1 MSFGY
6 TLEVRVLIIEDE
18 RRLALVIKKGLVE
31 NGFAVDLA
39 FDGEEG
45 KFLIESENYDLV
57 ILDLM
62 LPKLDGLTLCQ
73 EIRQKGNK
81 TPVLMLT
88 AKTTLDDKVAGLN
101 SGADDYLTKPFA
113 FLELIARVHALVRRS
128 KTESLPILSVGNI
141 ILDSTKHSLKRGDKR
156 IKLTPK
162 EFAIFELL
170 LRRREEVVSRT
181 EILEHVWDYNFE
193 GMSNVVDV
201 FMASV
206 RKKIDD
212 TGKKRIIQTVHGV
225 GYRISEQNEN

>member
-1 MSFGY
+1 MSFRY

-45 KFLIESENYDLV
+45 KFLAESENYDLV

-113 FLELIARVHALVRRS
+113 FLELIARVHAVVLNINVDPKPDWAGVVRFVWDDPQMAVRN
-128 KTESLPILSVGNI
+128 K
-141 ILDSTKHSLKRGDKR
+141 
-156 IKLTPK
+156 
-162 EFAIFELL
+162 
-170 LRRREEVVSRT
+170 
-181 EILEHVWDYNFE
+181 EILAE
-193 GMSNVVDV
+193 VD
-201 FMASV
+201 
-206 RKKIDD
+206 KI
-212 TGKKRIIQTVHGV
+212 
-225 GYRISEQNEN
+225 